1 MKALEARN
9 RELDVDLK
17 VALPLLAIGAAA
29 GALYAP
35 IVVGVI
41 RQWYQDPVSS
51 HGILLTAAAI
61 FVTRRRWPSLRALPL
76 RPHNFGFVAIGA
88 ALIVYTLGT
97 LLGDIFIIR
106 LSLPIALA
114 GCVLALAG
122 APQLRAAG
130 APLLLLLLAMPL
142 PAVIVTRL
150 TLPLQLIASR
160 VAEMTLQTGGI
171 DVVRAGNLLTLQTIT
186 LEVAEA
192 CSGLNSAVSLI
203 AVASVCGAV
212 MSLSARR
219 TLLLVAC
226 AIPIAVIG
234 NGFRVAATGFLAT
247 WLGPIAAK
255 GILHELTGF
264 VAFVAMCAVLLA
276 IQLLARAR
284 VRRAVRQ
291 PCPVEV

>member
-1 MKALEARN
+1 M
-9 RELDVDLK
+9 DLRL
-17 VALPLLAIGAAA
+17 ALPLLAVGAAA

-35 IVVGVI
+35 LVGGVV

-61 FVTRRRWPSLRALPL
+61 FVTRRRWPALRALPL
-76 RPHNFGFVAIGA
+76 RPHNLGFVAIAA
-88 ALIVYTLGT
+88 ALLVYTLGT
-97 LLGDIFIIR
+97 LLGDIFILRIT
-106 LSLPIALA
+106 LPLAIA

-122 APQLRAAG
+122 AAQLRAMT
-130 APLLLLLLAMPL
+130 APLLLLLLAVPL
-142 PAVIVTRL
+142 PAIIVTRL

-160 VAEMTLQTGGI
+160 VAAGTLQTAGI
-171 DVVRAGNLLTLQTIT
+171 EVLRAGNLLALKDIT
-186 LEVAEA
+186 LEVAVA

-226 AIPIAVIG
+226 AIPIAVFG
-234 NGFRVAATGFLAT
+234 NGFRVAATGFLVT
-247 WLGPIAAK
+247 WLGPIGAT
-255 GILHELTGF
+255 GFLHELTGF
-264 VAFVAMCAVLLA
+264 VAFVAMCAVLLSV
-276 IQLLARAR
+276 QLLARAR